1 MDKNTHVYTVVH
13 VSELGELDNG
23 QREFNDKLNECT
35 KFLENKYYAD
45 IEDVKFNVN
54 PVFYPGNST
63 PIFIY
68 TALVVYAIRRRML

>member
-1 MDKNTHVYTVVH
+1 M
-13 VSELGELDNG
+13 SALS
-23 QREFNDKLNECT
+23 
-35 KFLENKYYAD
+35 FLENKYYAD

-68 TALVVYAIRRRML
+68 TALVVYAIPRRML